1 MEIGIG
7 MPLDLQD
14 VALGDWIKIVVIAG
28 GWIITIVK
36 IDSRLKSVEKDI
48 KDVTQLVR
56 WRERMEER
64 AQMMRRDLD
73 ELRRGRGFI
82 RNGIDGEYNDEGKV
96 PDHR

>member
-1 MEIGIG
+1 

-28 GWIITIVK
+28 GWIITVVK

-64 AQMMRRDLD
+64 VQMMRRDLD

-82 RNGIDGEYNDEGKV
+82 RNSIDGEYNDEGKV